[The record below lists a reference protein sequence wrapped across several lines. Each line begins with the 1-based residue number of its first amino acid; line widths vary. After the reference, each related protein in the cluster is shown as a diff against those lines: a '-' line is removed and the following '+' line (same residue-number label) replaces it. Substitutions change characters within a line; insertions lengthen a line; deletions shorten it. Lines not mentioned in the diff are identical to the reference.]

1 MNDHQAVR
9 RARSPGLPPP
19 STAPLPGTKPAAKL
33 QMSDAAGP
41 FLLLA
46 SLLASLSSG
55 WTGGVN
61 S

>member
-1 MNDHQAVR
+1 MTLSQ
-9 RARSPGLPPP
+9 SGWL
-19 STAPLPGTKPAAKL
+19 PLPTAALLGTKPAAKL
-33 QMSDAAGP
+33 RMLGAIGS

-61 S
+61 T